1 MSPRP
6 PPTAAR
12 RLLQVRSQVS
22 TRTTSDHWLEWRR
35 NAYTRCIQA
44 TTWAAILFYAETTR
58 NFSILNTQ
66 HSAKDFIVQIM
77 TFLRDNKI
85 LHHLDVK
92 AGPWPAHGSA
102 PGCPR
107 RYFHIGRWLQN
118 QNNRQSEQP
127 SQERESKVLL
137 ESSPWQVVTRNT

>member
-1 MSPRP
+1 
-6 PPTAAR
+6 
-12 RLLQVRSQVS
+12 
-22 TRTTSDHWLEWRR
+22 
-35 NAYTRCIQA
+35 
-44 TTWAAILFYAETTR
+44 
-58 NFSILNTQ
+58 
-66 HSAKDFIVQIM
+66 M
-77 TFLRDNKI
+77 TFLHDQKL

-127 SQERESKVLL
+127 SQERATKVVL
-137 ESSPWQVVTRNT
+137 ESGPCFCCPVASSDEKHLTKSVPVPSYSACTGLGSGLGQTSLTAGDLKTQGWRCCCGVLTPVSVSQCQGVLSQYTL